1 MSDVSGAGLRAVTGR
16 IEGRVQ
22 GVGFRWS
29 TKRRAD
35 ELGLAGWVRNLPN
48 GSVEVFVQGP
58 AAAVAAMERW
68 LGVGPTSARVRAATL
83 HSTAVDQALR
93 SFLIRSQ

>member
-1 MSDVSGAGLRAVTGR
+1 MPDVSGASLRAVIGR

-29 TKRRAD
+29 AKRRAD
-35 ELGLAGWVRNLPN
+35 QLGVAGWVRNLPD

-58 AAAVAAMERW
+58 PVAVTAMERW
-68 LGVGPTSARVRAATL
+68 LGVGPASARVQAATL
-83 HSTAVDQALR
+83 HPTAVDQAIR

>member
-1 MSDVSGAGLRAVTGR
+1 MPDVSGAGLRAVIGR

-29 TKRRAD
+29 AKRRAD
-35 ELGLAGWVRNLPN
+35 ELGIAGWVRNLPD

-58 AAAVAAMERW
+58 VGAVIAMERC
-68 LGVGPTSARVRAATL
+68 LRVGPASARVHAATL
-83 HSTAVDQALR
+83 HPTTVDQAIR